1 MKTNEV
7 KACVTRQ
14 LRRLQVLP
22 EPQRRAELAELR
34 RGVGRQP
41 GDLPA
46 LWGALLADMPEQL
59 QGSNGPS
66 KAEWAVY
73 TALTLFALHQQGEA
87 GVSMNQPGRTL
98 GGAVRQL
105 AEKTAAGQDWT
116 ESSVLRRFNALAT
129 ADSMPEVSHH
139 LRRMIQL
146 LRREGIPLD
155 YPQLA
160 EDLYQWTVRRMSVCG
175 GAGTFMRA
183 PRRKPKRTKRRI
195 EMDTKRLYVDFHVL
209 QTVPPSCV
217 NRDDTGSPKTAVYG
231 GAVRARVSSQAWKH
245 AMRVMFTGEMSDAVE
260 TGYRTKKG
268 TDLVAKQIKALAPDA
283 DAFKLTQ
290 EIFKVLKIKADED
303 GTKALFFMSDAQ
315 AKALAKLAVE
325 GCKDKNRYKEA
336 LKEAPSADMALFGRM
351 VADDPSLN
359 YDAAAQVAHSIS
371 THTVQNEF
379 DYFTAVDDCA
389 PEDNAGAGH
398 LGTVEYNSAT
408 LYRYATVNVLEL
420 VRTLGAEQAAQTVR
434 AFGEAFIR
442 SMPTGKQNSFANRTL
457 PDAVYVTLRQDQP
470 VNLSRA
476 FEKPVRKSEEG
487 YAEPS
492 KVALKQYAKELYNTF
507 AEAPEQSFTV
517 GTGLEE
523 LAQPMPLN
531 TMLAVLE
538 KAVEEKL
545 SGNEV

>member
-1 MKTNEV
+1 
-7 KACVTRQ
+7 
-14 LRRLQVLP
+14 
-22 EPQRRAELAELR
+22 
-34 RGVGRQP
+34 
-41 GDLPA
+41 
-46 LWGALLADMPEQL
+46 
-59 QGSNGPS
+59 
-66 KAEWAVY
+66 
-73 TALTLFALHQQGEA
+73 
-87 GVSMNQPGRTL
+87 
-98 GGAVRQL
+98 
-105 AEKTAAGQDWT
+105 
-116 ESSVLRRFNALAT
+116 
-129 ADSMPEVSHH
+129 
-139 LRRMIQL
+139 
-146 LRREGIPLD
+146 
-155 YPQLA
+155 
-160 EDLYQWTVRRMSVCG
+160 
-175 GAGTFMRA
+175 
-183 PRRKPKRTKRRI
+183 
-195 EMDTKRLYVDFHVL
+195 MDTKRLYVDFHVL

-245 AMRVMFTGEMSDAVE
+245 AMRVMFTGEMSGEVE
-260 TGYRTKKG
+260 IGKRTLRAI
-268 TDLVAKQIKALAPDA
+268 DLVADELAELLPGQDRK
-283 DAFKLTQ
+283 KL
-290 EIFKVLKIKADED
+290 EK
-303 GTKALFFMSDAQ
+303 MSQD
-315 AKALAKLAVE
+315 
-325 GCKDKNRYKEA
+325 A
-336 LKEAPSADMALFGRM
+336 LKRAGITFKKSDKKDGEKSDNTSALLL
-351 VADDPSLN
+351 SLN

-457 PDAVYVTLRQDQP
+457 PDAVYITLRQDQP
-470 VNLSRA
+470 VNLCGA

-492 KVALKQYAKELYNTF
+492 KMALKQYAKELYNTF